1 LTEDVAQLNVRMTNI
16 ENMVNEMLMLVKGTT
31 FSNSVAVPTC
41 AYTFAEWLL
50 HWQEKYKRPK
60 QSGEVYKWNL
70 KRITDNI
77 IPILGDI
84 PLTELTTDHMQDFIN
99 DIPPSNARDKLTH
112 IFSGSLRKA
121 LDLGHLVRNPFKA
134 VELEKNTSVSYPVLQ
149 PHTQLKILWAI
160 NNPKYLRMFMFYCCT
175 GFRLSEGLSIN
186 PKNDIDYF
194 FHKII
199 LTMPDKKNKKH
210 KRIVPYLPSLLNDF
224 DLTSDTLFPDVT
236 ADGARQYFYKL
247 FKKHDID
254 ACFHSFR
261 HTFISCCYHVG
272 IPIKYIQK
280 WVGHTSVVMTM
291 DTYTHILTAENT
303 PILDYITKL
312 KSVLKL

>member
-1 LTEDVAQLNVRMTNI
+1 MTEDVAQFNMRIANI
-16 ENMVNEMLMLVKGTT
+16 ENMVGELLTLVKGTAV
-31 FSNSVAVPTC
+31 SDSVAVPTC
-41 AYTFAEWLL
+41 AYTFAEWLM

-60 QSGEVYKWNL
+60 QSNEVYKYNF
-70 KRITDNI
+70 KRITEKIN
-77 IPILGDI
+77 PALGNI
-84 PLTELTTDHMQDFIN
+84 PLAELTTDHIQDFIN

-121 LDLGHLVRNPFKA
+121 LNLGHLVRNPFKA
-134 VELEKNTSVSYPVLQ
+134 VELEKSISESYPVLQ
-149 PHTQLKILWAI
+149 PHTQLKILRTI
-160 NNPKYLRMFMFYCCT
+160 GNKKYMRMFMFYCCT

-186 PKNDIDYF
+186 PQKDIDYIR
-194 FHKII
+194 HTIA

-210 KRIVPYLPSLLNDF
+210 RRTVPYLPSLLTDF
-224 DLTSDTLFPDVT
+224 DLTADTLFPDIT

-247 FKKHDID
+247 FKKHNID

-272 IPIKYIQK
+272 IPIKHIQK
-280 WVGHTSVVMTM
+280 WVGHTSIIMTM

-303 PILDYITKL
+303 PILDYLTKL